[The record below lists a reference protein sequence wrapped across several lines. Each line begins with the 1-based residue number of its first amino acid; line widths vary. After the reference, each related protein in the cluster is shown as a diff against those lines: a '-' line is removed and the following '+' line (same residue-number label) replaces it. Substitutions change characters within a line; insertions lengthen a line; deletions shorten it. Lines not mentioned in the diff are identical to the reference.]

1 MSSNR
6 QALILAAVGL
16 VVFSSMPVLRYTLWE
31 FDLAW
36 IVLGLCGIVASVV
49 GVYRLARSPWA
60 TVIWSA
66 VLLAIG
72 YGMGMVI
79 NRLVVDLFAWPRA

>member
-16 VVFSSMPVLRYTLWE
+16 VVFSSVPVLRYTLWE
-31 FDLAW
+31 FDRAW
-36 IVLGLCGIVASVV
+36 IVLGSCGIVASVV
-49 GVYRLARSPWA
+49 GVYRLGRSPWA

-72 YGMGMVI
+72 YGIGMVF